1 VADPVLAYVGIG
13 SNLAD
18 PVQQIR
24 QAIAALDR
32 LPHTA
37 LDAVSSLYRTPP
49 MGPQDQPDYVNAV
62 VALAT
67 VLHPYALLDALQEI
81 ERAQNRVRERH
92 WGPRTIDLDLLVHG
106 DLRIADARLRVP
118 HPGLAERAFVVVPL
132 AEIAPALAIPGLPA
146 PAELAARFAD
156 ARIERL
162 ADGPCERP

>member
-1 VADPVLAYVGIG
+1 
-13 SNLAD
+13 
-18 PVQQIR
+18 
-24 QAIAALDR
+24 
-32 LPHTA
+32 
-37 LDAVSSLYRTPP
+37 

-118 HPGLAERAFVVVPL
+118 HPGLAVRAFVVVPL